1 VTGPDAASS
10 ANPSS
15 ANPSS
20 AGPSSAGP
28 LSAGPPAVG
37 PTAGHTAP
45 RALLATASVAV
56 ALAAADTYVVVLAL
70 TDMMAGVGL
79 GVTALQQAA
88 PIISG
93 FLLGY
98 VAVLP
103 LIGRIAD
110 LTSRQRVLLGCLGV
124 FVVGS
129 AVTALAVELPV
140 LVTGRL
146 IQGMGG
152 GGLVP
157 TTLALVADLWP
168 PGRRGMPLG
177 LVGAVQELGSVLGPL
192 LGAAILA
199 VADWRWIFWLNAL
212 AGLVLLGVVALLSA
226 RHPAAGSAGEPSDG
240 GGGSVHNPPIGQLLT
255 GKSVHKPPIGRLL
268 TRRSVHNPPIGQLL
282 TGKSVHNPPIGQ
294 LLTGKSVH
302 KPPIGQLWT
311 RRSVHN
317 PPIGQLWT
325 GASTLV
331 AMLTVVGLALLVLAL
346 AAPEALTTSVTW
358 GIPFIP
364 LGTSASRVATPIGV
378 IALALLALAL
388 ALWLRRSSPV
398 LRQADLL
405 GALLLGTALG
415 AVILTFAAA
424 DPQREVVGPWGLVL
438 LPVGGVASAAYL
450 IHHRRAAHPLVPRG
464 LIRGRAA
471 WALVVSA
478 AVGVALVA
486 VVVDVPLLAR
496 LVHTDSET
504 GAAFVLVRFLVAV
517 PVGALCG
524 GWLLRWTG
532 DGLVAAG
539 GLLAAASGLAF
550 MTTWGRGSLDTGASV
565 AVLAA
570 VGFGVGLALAPVNN
584 AALARV
590 PEAAHGTVSALVVVA
605 RMVGMVVGLALLTA
619 VGLHAYYAAVAALPD
634 PTDTRALV
642 DAGLVQVHWVFRGAA
657 LAAGLGAVVALLLGV
672 RRPSYAAAR
681 HTHTVGL

>member
-1 VTGPDAASS
+1 MTGPDAASS

-20 AGPSSAGP
+20 AGP
-28 LSAGPPAVG
+28 PAVG
-37 PTAGHTAP
+37 PTAGHAAP

-110 LTSRQRVLLGCLGV
+110 LTSRQRVLLACLGV

-146 IQGMGG
+146 IQGVGG

-226 RHPAAGSAGEPSDG
+226 RHPAAGSAGGVG
-240 GGGSVHNPPIGQLLT
+240 GGRGGSVHNPPIGQLLT
-255 GKSVHKPPIGRLL
+255 GR
-268 TRRSVHNPPIGQLL
+268 
-282 TGKSVHNPPIGQ
+282 
-294 LLTGKSVH
+294 SVH

-311 RRSVHN
+311 RRSVHK
-317 PPIGQLWT
+317 PPIGQLWTGKSVHKPPIGRLWT

-388 ALWLRRSSPV
+388 ALWLRRSWPV

-590 PEAAHGTVSALVVVA
+590 PEAAHGTISALVVVA

-619 VGLHAYYAAVAALPD
+619 VGLHAYYAAVATLPD

-681 HTHTVGL
+681 HTLTVGL